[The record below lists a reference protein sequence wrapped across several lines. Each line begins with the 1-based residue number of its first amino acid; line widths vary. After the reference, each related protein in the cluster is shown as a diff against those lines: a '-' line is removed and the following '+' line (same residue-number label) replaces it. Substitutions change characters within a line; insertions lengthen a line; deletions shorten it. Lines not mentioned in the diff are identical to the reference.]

1 MAKASPPR
9 PGVPVLGPIFGLL
22 FGPRVRPLLGIGV
35 VLVGGAYWA
44 WTQVA
49 DDVTSQPQYQVT
61 LENVVV
67 TAPPPWIKADVRGEA
82 LRNASLDLPL
92 NVLDDQLA
100 ERVAKAFTFHPWIA
114 EVRQVRKS
122 LPAQVAVD
130 VVYRK
135 PVCMVELPDRSG
147 LYAVDAAAFLLPS
160 QDFLGDPKK
169 AAAYP
174 RLAGITSINVGRV
187 GVRWPDPYVQG
198 GVLIAAALE
207 EAWPKLNLARITP
220 SETGDVP
227 STPQFELSTKAG
239 TRVLWGSAPATEQ
252 PGEASPADKVAAL
265 LAYVRDHGSLEGRN
279 GPQRID
285 VRTRE
290 LTVLANKP
298 KQATTASAPKKP
310 DEKQK

>member
-1 MAKASPPR
+1 MAKVSKSPT

-22 FGPRVRPLLGIGV
+22 LGPRVRPLLGIAIV
-35 VLVGGAYWA
+35 VVGGAYWA
-44 WTQVA
+44 WSNVRDQVLA
-49 DDVTSQPQYQVT
+49 EAQYQIG
-61 LENVVV
+61 LEQVVV
-67 TAPPPWIKADVRGEA
+67 TARPEWIKADVRVEA

-100 ERVAKAFTFHPWIA
+100 ERVAKAFEFHPWVA
-114 EVRQVRKS
+114 EVRQVKKS

-160 QDFLGDPKK
+160 QDFLSEPKK

-174 RLAGITSINVGRV
+174 RLAGITSMNVGRV
-187 GVRWPDPYVQG
+187 GVRWPDPLVQT
-198 GVLIAAALE
+198 GVLVAAALE
-207 EAWPKLNLARITP
+207 EVWPKLNLARITP
-220 SETGDVP
+220 TEVEVGQSV
-227 STPQFELSTKAG
+227 PQFELTTRGG
-239 TRVLWGSAPATEQ
+239 TQILWGSAPTTELA
-252 PGEASPADKVAAL
+252 GESRAADKIAAL
-265 LAYVRDHGSLEGRN
+265 LGYARDHGSLEGRN

-290 LTVLANKP
+290 ITVLAAKP
-298 KQATTASAPKKP
+298 KNATAAKKP
-310 DEKQK
+310 PEKRK